1 MANELDNCVDAV
13 AALLD
18 EITTYTQVHKR
29 EPDQMTTK
37 CEVAVLMDTGT
48 HGQAGMSL
56 HNQTH
61 MLLLRTYMKI
71 SAYPDGP
78 EQTIRQLWGSQVD
91 KFNLH
96 VTLNGTA
103 TRSNLEGYTTGY
115 MNISGV
121 VCRIMDTT
129 LEAMIVVATA
139 YA

>member
-1 MANELDNCVDAV
+1 MANELDDCVDAV
-13 AALLD
+13 ADLLD

-29 EPDQMTTK
+29 EPDQVTTS

-61 MLLLRTYMKI
+61 MLLLRTYMPLG
-71 SAYPDGP
+71 AYPDGP

-96 VTLNGTA
+96 VQLDDTA

-115 MNISGV
+115 MNIAGV
-121 VCRIMDTT
+121 PCRIMDTI
-129 LEAMIVVATA
+129 LEVMIVVATA
-139 YA
+139 YE